1 MKGKRLLIHPAAEKM
16 NLKEG
21 KNLPLTMERVN
32 GWFNVYYNGGLL
44 FENLEEEEAKKLEA
58 MTAEEFVEL
67 IIESFDEK

>member
-1 MKGKRLLIHPAAEKM
+1 MKE
-16 NLKEG
+16 
-21 KNLPLTMERVN
+21 KNLPLTIERVN

-44 FENLEEEEAKKLEA
+44 FEKLEEEEAKKLEA

>member
-1 MKGKRLLIHPAAEKM
+1 MKE
-16 NLKEG
+16 
-21 KNLPLTMERVN
+21 KNLPLTIKRVN

-44 FENLEEEEAKKLEA
+44 FENLEEEEAMLIES

>member
-1 MKGKRLLIHPAAEKM
+1 MKE
-16 NLKEG
+16 
-21 KNLPLTMERVN
+21 KNLPLTIERVN

-44 FENLEEEEAKKLEA
+44 FEKLEEEDAMLLEE